1 MQKSF
6 VLSAIRIT
14 LLSAAA
20 FTAFAWQ
27 PASAADSVCK
37 GLAQADCEGNAQCR
51 WQAALTRKDGVQVSA
66 HCRKG
71 TKKNAPAADA
81 VAPVAAPTDAPVAAP
96 AEPVVPKTPAAAAAP
111 VVTPP
116 AAIPVIEKK
125 TAP

>member
-6 VLSAIRIT
+6 VLSAIRVT

-27 PASAADSVCK
+27 PATAADSVCK

-81 VAPVAAPTDAPVAAP
+81 NAAPANAPIPAPAASSTAPAVAAPVTPPVAAP
-96 AEPVVPKTPAAAAAP
+96 AV
-111 VVTPP
+111 
-116 AAIPVIEKK
+116 EKK
-125 TAP
+125 TTP

>member
-1 MQKSF
+1 MQKSL
-6 VLSAIRIT
+6 VLFPVRIA

-71 TKKNAPAADA
+71 TKRMRLLLMQLRQLLRQRMHQLRQPLQHQCAAA
-81 VAPVAAPTDAPVAAP
+81 LV
-96 AEPVVPKTPAAAAAP
+96 AAAASDD
-111 VVTPP
+111 
-116 AAIPVIEKK
+116 
-125 TAP
+125 